1 MPEMP
6 EVEQVRKTLAPH
18 IEGKKILA
26 VEIYLERLIKYP
38 QPDAFIK
45 GLVGKTI
52 SSVGRRGKYLV
63 LHTAPKQQLIVHLR
77 MTGALLAQPSAAPAP
92 AYAKIKFTLSDD
104 VTMWFTDIRTFGTLY
119 LVTDNDTYI
128 EGYETLGPEPL
139 SEGFTAAYLLPLA
152 QKSKKAIKSF
162 ILDQQIIA
170 GLGNIYADECL
181 ALSGI
186 LPMRKACSLSTAE
199 VGRLCE
205 AVNAVIAQAS
215 KIAVQ
220 PSVIIRTAKEIR
232 AITRIICWC
241 MAEAASPVKNAVRCC
256 RQPRSAAEARF
267 IVSIAKSRSG
277 E

>member
-139 SEGFTAAYLLPLA
+139 SEGFTAGYLLPLA
-152 QKSKKAIKSF
+152 QKARRLSK
-162 ILDQQIIA
+162 
-170 GLGNIYADECL
+170 
-181 ALSGI
+181 AL
-186 LPMRKACSLSTAE
+186 
-199 VGRLCE
+199 
-205 AVNAVIAQAS
+205 
-215 KIAVQ
+215 
-220 PSVIIRTAKEIR
+220 
-232 AITRIICWC
+232 
-241 MAEAASPVKNAVRCC
+241 
-256 RQPRSAAEARF
+256 F
-267 IVSIAKSRSG
+267 
-277 E
+277 

>member
-1 MPEMP
+1 M
-6 EVEQVRKTLAPH
+6 
-18 IEGKKILA
+18 
-26 VEIYLERLIKYP
+26 
-38 QPDAFIK
+38 
-45 GLVGKTI
+45 GKTI

-139 SEGFTAAYLLPLA
+139 SKGFTAGYLLPLA

-186 LPMRKACSLSTAE
+186 LPMRKACSLSAAE

-205 AVNAVIAQAS
+205 AVNAVIAQGI
-215 KIAVQ
+215 KN
-220 PSVIIRTAKEIR
+220 RGTTFRDYKDGEGNK
-232 AITRIICWC
+232 AITRIICWYT
-241 MAEAASPVKNAVRCC
+241 AEAASPVKNAVRCC

-277 E
+277 EWPMPRKPGSGLDAVVSEVCV